1 MLRKYQNVPS
11 LWQGA
16 RVSMGWRPRHCDPR
30 GLTSCPYAHS
40 SYPGRREA
48 VGWRGVLRFTSESS
62 ANAGSDQEEVSG
74 YVWAE
79 VVRLKSHERSSKKKI
94 EKRGGMM

>member
-1 MLRKYQNVPS
+1 M
-11 LWQGA
+11 
-16 RVSMGWRPRHCDPR
+16 
-30 GLTSCPYAHS
+30 
-40 SYPGRREA
+40 
-48 VGWRGVLRFTSESS
+48 RFTSESS